1 MSHPVK
7 AFCGAEIFD
16 GELLHK
22 DKVLVV
28 LSNGSAKITKTDALP
43 ENLKMHRFSG
53 GTITPGFVDLQVN
66 GGGGIMFNNDPSVAA
81 LRTIA
86 HAHAQIGTVALLPT
100 LITDTA
106 AQTRVAIAA
115 VEQAIAEKIPGIV
128 GIHLEGPHLSSA
140 RKGAHDEA
148 LIRPIDENDMRVF
161 LTAADR
167 VPHIMLTLAPESAT
181 MGQIKALSDAGIVVS
196 LGHTDASYDICMAAF
211 DAGARCVTHLFNA
224 MSQLGNRE
232 PGLVGAALSHGGV
245 HAGIIADGIHVHPAA
260 LRAAIAAKN
269 GPGQIFLVSDAM
281 ATAGSSIKQF
291 TLNGRTIQRQNSRL
305 TLSDGTLAG
314 ADLEILKAISVLVNQ
329 VGVPLASALAKATAI
344 PAGLMSQHSIYG
356 RFPARLDDVIHI
368 DSSLRYLSKLASN
381 TQSPAS

>member
-7 AFCGAEIFD
+7 AFCGADIFD

-22 DKVLVV
+22 DKVLVE
-28 LSNGSAKITKTDALP
+28 LSDGSAEIAKTDALP

-66 GGGGIMFNNDPSVAA
+66 GGGGVMFNNDPSVAA
-81 LRTIA
+81 LRTIS

-106 AQTRVAIAA
+106 ARTQDAIAA
-115 VEQAIAEKIPGIV
+115 VEQAIVEKIPGIM

-140 RKGAHDEA
+140 RKGAHDDA
-148 LIRPIDENDMRVF
+148 LIRPIDEKDMRV
-161 LTAADR
+161 LLSCADR
-167 VPHIMLTLAPESAT
+167 LPHVMLTLAPESAT
-181 MGQIKALSDAGIVVS
+181 MGQIKTLSDAGIVVS

-245 HAGIIADGIHVHPAA
+245 HAGLIADGIHVHPAVM
-260 LRAAIAAKN
+260 RTAIAAKN

-281 ATAGSSIKQF
+281 ATAGSSITEF
-291 TLNGRTIQRQNSRL
+291 ELNGRTIRRQKSRL

-329 VGVPLASALAKATAI
+329 VGVPLSTALAKATAI
-344 PAGLMSQHSIYG
+344 PSGIMSQHNIYG
-356 RFPARLDDVIHI
+356 QFPAPLEDVMHLDN
-368 DSSLRYLSKLASN
+368 SLKYLSKLASF
-381 TQSPAS
+381 T